1 MSSLVLSIVNLT
13 AGAVFNSVCDRFA
26 NSLKHSDCT
35 DEKCRQLIVRE
46 LDEIKT
52 RLDGLARKDLLS
64 SVSFLKDGLCL
75 LSYTF
80 EGTANQSEVYK
91 SENNL
96 DYVKEC
102 LELDENDAS
111 SPWKRSG
118 EELHSHIAIFNKAL
132 TCEPGTLDVTSKE
145 RFISAKTSF
154 ENAYTK
160 ATEAFNN
167 EALSTTE
174 RILATKLRVVSKI
187 LQWLEDPGMAIAFC
201 KLYLQQLHEL
211 PAVRKRYVDLYK
223 RIYVSKLRLD
233 K

>member
-1 MSSLVLSIVNLT
+1 MSSVVLSIVNLA

-26 NSLKHSDCT
+26 NSLKHGDCT

-75 LSYTF
+75 LSFTF
-80 EGTANQSEVYK
+80 EGATNQSEVYK
-91 SENNL
+91 SENDL

-102 LELDENDAS
+102 LELYENDA
-111 SPWKRSG
+111 SPWKRSD
-118 EELHSHIAIFNKAL
+118 EELQSQIAVFNKAL
-132 TCEPGTLDVTSKE
+132 NCEPGTLDVTSKE

-154 ENAYTK
+154 ESAYTK

-187 LQWLEDPGMAIAFC
+187 LQCLEDPEMAIAFC
-201 KLYLQQLHEL
+201 KLYLQQLHEM
-211 PAVRKRYVDLYK
+211 PAIRKRYVFCICLMYF
-223 RIYVSKLRLD
+223 
-233 K
+233 